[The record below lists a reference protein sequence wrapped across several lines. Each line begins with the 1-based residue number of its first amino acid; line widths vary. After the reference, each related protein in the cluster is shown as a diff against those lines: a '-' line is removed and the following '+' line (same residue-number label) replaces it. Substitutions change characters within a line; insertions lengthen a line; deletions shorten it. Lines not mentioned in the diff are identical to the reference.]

1 MLYAQ
6 PRFCFVVLL
15 RDDELAKDVESAEA
29 SERPSSM
36 CNKVYYQ
43 TRT

>member
-6 PRFCFVVLL
+6 PRFGFVVLL
-15 RDDELAKDVESAEA
+15 RDDELVKAVESAEA
-29 SERPSSM
+29 SERPSAM
-36 CNKVYYQ
+36 CNEVYYQ